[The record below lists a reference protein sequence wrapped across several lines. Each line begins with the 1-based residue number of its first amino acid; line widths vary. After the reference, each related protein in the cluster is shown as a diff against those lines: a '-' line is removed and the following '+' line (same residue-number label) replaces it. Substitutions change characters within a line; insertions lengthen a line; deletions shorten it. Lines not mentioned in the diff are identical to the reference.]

1 MKIFFSLLLIAN
13 IAFGLVQWLLP
24 YDQLIQRNKQ
34 FPVAEELRLLDEP
47 VESRLFTET
56 EGSNPQPTT
65 ELLLAEE
72 TTDTRLCYTI
82 GPFKDRTKA
91 LEVSRRYSN
100 RQVKTELKSSLEK
113 EYLGVMV
120 TCPGIKPGRTR

>member
-47 VESRLFTET
+47 V
-56 EGSNPQPTT
+56 
-65 ELLLAEE
+65 
-72 TTDTRLCYTI
+72 
-82 GPFKDRTKA
+82 
-91 LEVSRRYSN
+91 
-100 RQVKTELKSSLEK
+100 
-113 EYLGVMV
+113 
-120 TCPGIKPGRTR
+120 